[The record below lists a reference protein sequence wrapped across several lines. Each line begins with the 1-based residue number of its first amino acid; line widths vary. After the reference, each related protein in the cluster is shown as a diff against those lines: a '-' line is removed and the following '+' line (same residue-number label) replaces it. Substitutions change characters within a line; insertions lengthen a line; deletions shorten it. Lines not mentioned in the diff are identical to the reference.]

1 MLSVPLAPVPSQ
13 TLSVILGG
21 QNCNLSVYSLST
33 GIYMDVTSDGNTI
46 ATTRI
51 LRDGAR
57 VLQDEQYSGF
67 VGDFIMVD
75 TQGELDPVYTGL
87 GARWQLVYL
96 EAADLVKYASL

>member
-1 MLSVPLAPVPSQ
+1 MLAVPLAAVPSQ
-13 TLSVILGG
+13 TFNVILDT
-21 QNCNLSVYSLST
+21 QNCTISVYTETT
-33 GIYMDVTSDGNTI
+33 GIYMDLTAGGVVI

-57 VLQDEQYSGF
+57 VLQDEQYQPF

>member
-1 MLSVPLAPVPSQ
+1 MLTVPLTAVPSQ
-13 TLSVILGG
+13 TFGIILDG
-21 QNCNLSVYSLST
+21 QNCNINVYTEAT
-33 GIYMDVTSDGNTI
+33 GIYMDLSLSGTVL
-46 ATTRI
+46 ATARI

-57 VLQDEQYSGF
+57 VLQDLQYTAF

-96 EAADLVKYASL
+96 EASDLVLYGSI

>member
-13 TLSVILGG
+13 TLAIILAG
-21 QNCNLSVYSLST
+21 QNCNLAVYTETT
-33 GIYMDVTSDGNTI
+33 GIYMDVKVNGATI

-57 VLQDEQYSGF
+57 VLQDEQYQAF
-67 VGDFIMVD
+67 VGDFVMVD

-87 GARWQLVYL
+87 GGRWQLVYL
-96 EAADLVKYASL
+96 EATDLVKYASL